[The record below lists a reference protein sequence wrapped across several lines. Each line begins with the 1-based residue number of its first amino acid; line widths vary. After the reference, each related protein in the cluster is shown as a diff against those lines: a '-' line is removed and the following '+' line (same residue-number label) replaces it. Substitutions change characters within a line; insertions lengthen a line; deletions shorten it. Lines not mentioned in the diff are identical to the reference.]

1 MEDCNL
7 LHSITADRG
16 ISDHEETKDFFI
28 FQNIAKID
36 TNVANT
42 NFCNIFVAKKCCMKF
57 RVFLTCCK
65 AHCCKLFAEK
75 IDVAKA
81 YVANILANYQ
91 CCKHKIEKN
100 VAKKITYGSDAHF
113 WSDVIYEWPLIFN
126 EISYLN

>member
-100 VAKKITYGSDAHF
+100 VAKKITYAP
-113 WSDVIYEWPLIFN
+113 PLQAKHLTQNIA
-126 EISYLN
+126 